1 MTRTITV
8 KGVGSV
14 SVKPDYITLSLSVRT
29 THKDY
34 EKAMKEADKRVNL
47 LEKAAKSLGFE
58 EGSLKTL
65 QFDVKTEY
73 KYVSDKNGHSERVF
87 VGYQC
92 LYKLKLSFDFD
103 QERLSDVLSAMANSG
118 ASPELNISFTVKH
131 PEQVSAELLANA
143 AENAREKAEILCRAS
158 GVELGQL
165 ITINYNWG
173 ELNVVSTTHLQTE
186 DCFCDIFR
194 EFDRSSA
201 KMQPDDINLKDSAA
215 FVWEIK

>member
-14 SVKPDYITLSLSVRT
+14 SVRPDYITLSLSVRT

-73 KYVSDKNGHSERVF
+73 KYVSDRKRVF
-87 VGYQC
+87 DGYRCFYQ
-92 LYKLKLSFDFD
+92 LKLSFDFD
-103 QERLSDVLSAMANSG
+103 QKRLLDVLSTMANSD
-118 ASPELNISFTVKH
+118 ANPEFDISFTVKH
-131 PEQVSAELLANA
+131 PEQVSAELLASA

-165 ITINYNWG
+165 ITIDYNWG
-173 ELNVVSTTHLQTE
+173 ELKVVSTTRIQTA
-186 DCFCDIFR
+186 DYSRNVCTGFGGI
-194 EFDRSSA
+194 ST
-201 KMQPDDINLKDSAA
+201 KMEPDDINLKDSAA